1 VSQKNNLRYQR
12 HRASSG
18 RLSLLKLKLVD
29 AVRAKKSPAPAIFL
43 AKVLQRLLSN
53 NVGRVYTRSFFYI
66 LLRLASA

>member
-12 HRASSG
+12 RRASSG

-29 AVRAKKSPAPAIFL
+29 AVRAKKSPAPAISL

-53 NVGRVYTRSFFYI
+53 NVERVYTRSFFYI
-66 LLRLASA
+66 SLRLASA